1 MNNASIRLLP
11 QNLINQIAAGEVVER
26 PSAALKELIENAID
40 AGSSRIDIKI
50 QDGGKA
56 FFSVTDNGKGMS
68 KEELELCVERHAT
81 SKLPDDDL
89 FHICFLGFRG
99 EALPSIA
106 SVSKLSITSRTK
118 QMDEAWKI
126 RVEGG
131 EKKELTPVPATY
143 GTTVEVRDLFFATPA
158 RLKFLK
164 SAQSE
169 TLNIKDTVNR
179 LAMAYPQIHFSL
191 SDEKRTILNYPPATT
206 LLLRITQVIGKA
218 FDENALAIEADYEG
232 TKLTGFVGL
241 PTYTRSTSQD
251 QYLFV
256 NGRFVKDKVLIG
268 AIRGA
273 FQGLIGHDTHPVL
286 ALFLSVPQQE
296 VDVNVHPAKTEVR
309 FSNAP
314 KIRGLLVSSI
324 RNVLAENGHRTS
336 STIGI
341 GALEKSTTY
350 IPSMV
355 KHTSFSFEK
364 EMPSYLVSQEKEL
377 SVDFMKKENSFI
389 PSSERYISPS
399 PLSTEK
405 PIEQNSIHFLEPTF
419 SVKTYEDPT
428 PSMNNAI
435 NAQIDEFPPLGFA
448 KAQMH
453 ETYIVSQTKDS
464 IIITDQHAAHER
476 LTYERLIKNHDSL
489 QAQLLLIPEIIDLSE
504 DEVIILLERAEEL
517 KSFGFVI
524 EPFGGNSIV
533 VREMPSIFSKTNIAK
548 LMEDLAQTLK
558 EFEDTILLKDKIKDI
573 CARMA
578 CHGSIRAGRN
588 LTIAE
593 MNALLR
599 QMEECSTSGQCIH
612 GRPTYIELKL
622 PDVERLFGRSK

>member
-131 EKKELTPVPATY
+131 EKKELVPVPATY

-218 FDENALAIEADYEG
+218 FDENALAIEADYDG

-309 FSNAP
+309 FANAP

-350 IPSMV
+350 IPSIA

-364 EMPSYLVSQEKEL
+364 EMPSYLLSKEKES
-377 SVDFMKKENSFI
+377 SVDFMKQENSFI

-405 PIEQNSIHFLEPTF
+405 PIQQESIRFLEPTF
-419 SVKTYEDPT
+419 SVKTYEEQT
-428 PSMNNAI
+428 SSINNEI
-435 NAQIDEFPPLGFA
+435 NAQTDEFPPLGFA

-504 DEVIILLERAEEL
+504 DEAIILLERAEEL

>member
-1 MNNASIRLLP
+1 MSNLSIRLLP

-26 PSAALKELIENAID
+26 PSAALKELIENSID
-40 AGSSRIDIKI
+40 AGSTRIDIKI
-50 QDGGKA
+50 QEGGKTY
-56 FFSVTDNGKGMS
+56 FCVTDNGKGMTKS
-68 KEELELCVERHAT
+68 ELELCIERHAT

-106 SVSKLSITSRTK
+106 SVAKLSITSRTK
-118 QMDEAWKI
+118 EMDEAWKI
-126 RVEGG
+126 SVEGG
-131 EKKELTPVPATY
+131 IKKDLAPVPATY

-169 TLNIKDTVNR
+169 MLNIKDTVNR

-191 SDEKRTILNYPPATT
+191 SDEKRTILNYTPAST
-206 LLLRITQVIGKA
+206 LLTRITQVIGKA

-309 FSNAP
+309 FANAP

-341 GALEKSTTY
+341 GALEKS
-350 IPSMV
+350 IPVPFATKSS
-355 KHTSFSFEK
+355 SFSFNK
-364 EMPSYLVSQEKEL
+364 PSFFNQSLQQEEIIENFNT
-377 SVDFMKKENSFI
+377 SDNSFGLQEPQTHSFSDL
-389 PSSERYISPS
+389 PSQKQEFINFS
-399 PLSTEK
+399 
-405 PIEQNSIHFLEPTF
+405 EPTF
-419 SVKTYEDPT
+419 SVKSYEEERLEQE
-428 PSMNNAI
+428 N
-435 NAQIDEFPPLGFA
+435 QISPQTEIFPPLGFA

-476 LTYERLIKNHDSL
+476 LTYERLIKNHESL
-489 QAQLLLIPEIIDLSE
+489 QSQLLLIPEIIDLSE
-504 DEVIILLERAEEL
+504 DEAIILLERAEEL
-517 KSFGFVI
+517 KTFGFII

-533 VREMPSIFSKTNIAK
+533 VREMPALLNKTNISK
-548 LMEDLAQTLK
+548 LMVDLAQTLK
-558 EFEDTILLKDKIKDI
+558 EFEDTVLLKDKIKDI

-588 LTIAE
+588 LTIPE

-599 QMEECSTSGQCIH
+599 QMEECTTSGQCIH

>member
-1 MNNASIRLLP
+1 MSNLSIRLLP

-26 PSAALKELIENAID
+26 PSAALKELIENSID
-40 AGSSRIDIKI
+40 AGSTRIDIKI
-50 QDGGKA
+50 QEGGKTY
-56 FFSVTDNGKGMS
+56 FCVTDNGKGMTKS
-68 KEELELCVERHAT
+68 ELELCIERHAT

-106 SVSKLSITSRTK
+106 SVAKLSITSRTK
-118 QMDEAWKI
+118 EMDEAWKI
-126 RVEGG
+126 SVEGG
-131 EKKELTPVPATY
+131 IKKDLAPVPATY

-169 TLNIKDTVNR
+169 MLNIKDTVNR

-191 SDEKRTILNYPPATT
+191 SDEKRTILNYTPAST
-206 LLLRITQVIGKA
+206 LLTRITQVIGKA

-309 FSNAP
+309 FANAP

-341 GALEKSTTY
+341 GALEKS
-350 IPSMV
+350 IPVPFST
-355 KHTSFSFEK
+355 KSSSFSFNK
-364 EMPSYLVSQEKEL
+364 PSFFNQSLKQEEIIENFNT
-377 SVDFMKKENSFI
+377 SDNSFGLQEPQTHSFSDL
-389 PSSERYISPS
+389 PSQKQEFINFS
-399 PLSTEK
+399 
-405 PIEQNSIHFLEPTF
+405 EPTF
-419 SVKTYEDPT
+419 SVKSYEEERLEQE
-428 PSMNNAI
+428 N
-435 NAQIDEFPPLGFA
+435 QISLQTEVFPPLGFA

-476 LTYERLIKNHDSL
+476 LTYERLIKNHESL
-489 QAQLLLIPEIIDLSE
+489 QSQLLLIPEIIDLSE
-504 DEVIILLERAEEL
+504 DEAIILLERAEEL
-517 KSFGFVI
+517 KTFGFII

-533 VREMPSIFSKTNIAK
+533 VREMPALLNKTNISK
-548 LMEDLAQTLK
+548 LMVDLAQTLK
-558 EFEDTILLKDKIKDI
+558 EFEDTVLLKDKIKDI

-588 LTIAE
+588 LTIPE

-599 QMEECSTSGQCIH
+599 QMEECTTSGQCIH